1 LPVTRAPICG
11 DSEGSSDTG
20 FRRKA
25 ALAWIAGRV
34 EASIYARAWPV
45 YKDYCTCL
53 GGPVCGLDTVF
64 DFVVAVNFV
73 GILCQ
78 SWFLYFLVFLH
89 DR

>member
-1 LPVTRAPICG
+1 LPVTRAPVRG

-25 ALAWIAGRV
+25 ALARIAGRV
-34 EASIYARAWPV
+34 EANTYARAWPV
-45 YKDYCTCL
+45 YKDCML
-53 GGPVCGLDTVF
+53 GWPGLWLRHLSSTSSWS
-64 DFVVAVNFV
+64 VNFV

-78 SWFLYFLVFLH
+78 SWFFYFLVFMH